1 MSLLSLQSIVLSYG
15 APNLL
20 DGVDLTIEPG
30 ERVCLLGRNGTGKST
45 LLRIIAGDVQP
56 DAGEVRR
63 GDGVRIARL
72 AQEAPTGAHER
83 VLDVVMGGLGSLG
96 AAAAEYLHL
105 SHLLAASAEPS
116 ATDLARL
123 AAVQQRLDAED
134 GWAIEQRAERVISR
148 LGLDAE
154 ARYANLSGGLRRRVM
169 LARALVSEPDL
180 LLLDEPTNHLDVDT
194 IEWLEEF
201 LLGFGG
207 SILFITHDRRFLRRL
222 ATRIL
227 ELDRGRLTD
236 WPGDYDN
243 YLRRRAERVHA
254 ETQAQARFDKKLAEE
269 EVWIRQG
276 IKARRTR
283 NEGRVRALEAMRAE
297 RRERRHGPGNARLR
311 LDSGER
317 SGKLVVE
324 AQGVHFGYG
333 QGEGDAAVID
343 GLDTLILRGDRVG
356 IIGPNGA
363 GKSTLL
369 KLLLGQL
376 QPDAGHIRLGTSLQI
391 AYFDQLRAQLDP
403 NRSVRDN
410 VGGGSDVIE
419 VGGRRIH
426 VLSYLKDFLFAPA
439 RAQQPVSALS
449 GGERNR
455 LLLARLFTQ
464 SANLLVMDEPTNDLD
479 VETLELL
486 EELLSD
492 FDGTLLLV
500 SHDRQLLD
508 NVVTSTLVLEGD
520 GKVREYVGGWSD
532 WMRQRRRAP
541 AAPAEAPKPARAPGS
556 PAAGETPTGRTNTG
570 RTNTGDA
577 ATRRKLSYK
586 EQRELQALPARIE
599 QLEAEQAVLR
609 QRLADPSLY
618 REGGAEVTAVQ
629 GRLAALEEQLAA
641 DYARWETLEAAT

>member
-72 AQEAPTGAHER
+72 AQEAPAGAHER

-96 AAAAEYLHL
+96 TAAAEYLHL
-105 SHLLAASAEPS
+105 SHLLAASTEPS
-116 ATDLARL
+116 TADLARL

-154 ARYANLSGGLRRRVM
+154 TRYANLSGGLRRRVM

-243 YLRRRAERVHA
+243 YLRRRAERAHA
-254 ETQAQARFDKKLAEE
+254 EAQAQARFDKKLAEE

-297 RRERRHGPGNARLR
+297 RRERRDGPGNARLR
-311 LDSGER
+311 LESGER

-376 QPDAGHIRLGTSLQI
+376 QPDAGQIRLGTSLQI

-426 VLSYLKDFLFAPA
+426 VLSYLKDFLFAPE

-532 WMRQRRRAP
+532 WMRQRRCAP
-541 AAPAEAPKPARAPGS
+541 AVSAEPPKPARAPER
-556 PAAGETPTGRTNTG
+556 PAAGGTTAGG
-570 RTNTGDA
+570 A
-577 ATRRKLSYK
+577 ATRKKLSYK

-599 QLEAEQAVLR
+599 QLEAEQAVLQ

-629 GRLAALEEQLAA
+629 GRLAALEDQLAA
-641 DYARWETLEAAT
+641 DYARWETLEAVT